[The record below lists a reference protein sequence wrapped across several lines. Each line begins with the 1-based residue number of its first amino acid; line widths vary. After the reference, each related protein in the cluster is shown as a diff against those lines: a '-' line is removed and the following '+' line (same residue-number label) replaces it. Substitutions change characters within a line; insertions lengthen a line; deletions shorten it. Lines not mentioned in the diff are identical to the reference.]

1 MNLVAD
7 VKMEQY
13 AMNNS
18 LVSGRFEHGIKLGF
32 EMSRQGIGPWKISGL
47 IFPAD
52 QQLQGLV
59 SQNNSPFDAV

>member
-1 MNLVAD
+1 
-7 VKMEQY
+7 
-13 AMNNS
+13 MNNS
-18 LVSGRFEHGIKLGF
+18 LVSGRFEHGIKFGF

-59 SQNNSPFDAV
+59 SQNDSPFDAV